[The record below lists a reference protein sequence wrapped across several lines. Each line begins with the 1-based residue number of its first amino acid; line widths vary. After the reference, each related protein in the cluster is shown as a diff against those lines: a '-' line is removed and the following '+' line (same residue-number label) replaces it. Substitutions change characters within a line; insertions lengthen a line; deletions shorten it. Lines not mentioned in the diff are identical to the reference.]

1 MTETLRPIQHPRTAR
16 ATAMAPTAGRTF
28 RDELFRSIA
37 LSLGRVL
44 LPIAWLRSRAHPHA
58 RAAQW
63 ALQLRFPHERLAG
76 LTSGM
81 AVALRRARTVAFW
94 EQDLLLGVTSG
105 HRTVDEQNRML
116 TEDLIRL
123 KSVGDGPARV
133 LPVEQSQHVAGLAVD
148 VRPREAAMWLERN
161 GHQFGL
167 YRTYANE
174 WWHFEHLP
182 QARGVAPLLLAH
194 PGARG
199 PEEPSTSD
207 PGRPRMV
214 RRAAVAGSGIGPGST
229 QRARAAHLPPTPC
242 RARRCP
248 GRAEFRDQDADR

>member
-1 MTETLRPIQHPRTAR
+1 MTETLRPIQHPRPAR
-16 ATAMAPTAGRTF
+16 ATAMAPTAGRTV

-37 LSLGRVL
+37 LWLGRVL
-44 LPIAWLRSRAHPHA
+44 LPSAWLGSRHDSHA

-76 LTSGM
+76 LTTGM
-81 AVALRRARTVAFW
+81 AVALRRARTAAFW

-116 TEDLIRL
+116 TDDLIRL
-123 KSVGDGPARV
+123 ESVGDGPARA

-161 GHQFGL
+161 GHRFDL

-174 WWHFEHLP
+174 WWHFEYLP
-182 QARGVAPLLLAH
+182 RASGTAPQMLAH

-199 PEEPSTSD
+199 PGKCSTT
-207 PGRPRMV
+207 G
-214 RRAAVAGSGIGPGST
+214 AGVQS
-229 QRARAAHLPPTPC
+229 
-242 RARRCP
+242 
-248 GRAEFRDQDADR
+248 